1 MSIMED
7 MIKID
12 KNTKTATADRVLAL
26 KTMNIDIRDKM
37 RKSGMNDSQAESFA
51 IILTNFHNEIMD
63 FKSSVESK
71 FKEVNARFDQVN
83 ARFENMETRL
93 SFIEKLIVA
102 LLGITVLSA
111 FSNLAVLIKLTF
123 GG

>member
-1 MSIMED
+1 MSILED

-26 KTMNIDIRDKM
+26 KTMNIEIRDKM

-51 IILTNFHNEIMD
+51 IILTNFQNEIMD
-63 FKSSVESK
+63 FKSSVESG
-71 FKEVNARFDQVN
+71 FKEVN